1 MEAMP
6 TYQME
11 ALAYHEGIPGHH
23 MQIAISQELEGVP
36 KFRKFGGYT
45 AYIEGWGLYSELL
58 PKEMGYFGSMPQWC
72 QATCQVERKYKRR
85 VRLILLKLAM
95 IV

>member
-1 MEAMP
+1 
-6 TYQME
+6 
-11 ALAYHEGIPGHH
+11 

-58 PKEMGYFGSMPQWC
+58 PKEMGLYEDPYSDFG
-72 QATCQVERKYKRR
+72 R
-85 VRLILLKLAM
+85 LAM
-95 IV
+95 ELWRACRL